1 MSEPGPMSP
10 ARRLALGVTLL
21 AVLLGGVWLAVE
33 VTLAFDQPGAV
44 AFGWIVAVCAL
55 THLLC
60 RLVFRCP
67 YCGKPEAY
75 RQSKSCGGCGK
86 RIS

>member
-1 MSEPGPMSP
+1 MSRK
-10 ARRLALGVTLL
+10 RRLALGVALL

-33 VTLAFDQPGAV
+33 VTLAFDLPTAV
-44 AFGWIVAVCAL
+44 AFAL
-55 THLLC
+55 MGGVSALVYLLC

-75 RQSKSCGGCGK
+75 RQSRSCGGCGTLI
-86 RIS
+86 R

>member
-1 MSEPGPMSP
+1 MSP

-33 VTLAFDQPGAV
+33 VTLAFDLPSAV
-44 AFGWIVAVCAL
+44 AFGLIVAVCAL
-55 THLLC
+55 AHLLC

-67 YCGKPEAY
+67 YCGKLADFP
-75 RQSKSCGGCGK
+75 RS
-86 RIS
+86 RPP